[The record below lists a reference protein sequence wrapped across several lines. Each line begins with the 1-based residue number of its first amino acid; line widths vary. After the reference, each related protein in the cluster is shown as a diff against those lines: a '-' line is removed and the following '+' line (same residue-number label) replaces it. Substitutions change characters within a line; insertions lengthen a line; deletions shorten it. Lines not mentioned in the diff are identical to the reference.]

1 MEPAFSNSRRLRKNA
16 GKTGSRNVKRAGSVG
31 AFAVETSGL
40 FEANLFNASTL
51 LRTEKRK
58 RGVRP
63 NRRSRKR
70 RRIRRFKT
78 KCESK
83 RNDGAKRS
91 DRRQSLI
98 EGGVPEVDKR
108 ILFQRQV
115 FHQRNNG
122 VQRRVGSTRPRRD
135 ASEPSAEKGDVR
147 VSFFSFLAPRRAET
161 PAQTLRP
168 EQTAP
173 ATPTSVKSF
182 GKTAKT
188 DSPPLTLRR
197 RRCKMN
203 AKRRKKR
210 RRLFSRRLSER
221 RARLFAD
228 SACADVRRFRRSEK
242 RTPRKSFPFPFAEM
256 SVTQPPPSS
265 VPVRRRRSSSKTS
278 RTTFLRRRDQRGASS
293 VLAGR
298 DRRRFA
304 STAARNLSS
313 LIATRRLFGFIA
325 VNNAGFPASFSVC
338 GACAPFRYYVVRRG
352 FVARSRRTI
361 ITVPRVLRRRS
372 VSLGASARS
381 SARRGDVVLGSGAPS
396 NLGETPI

>member
-70 RRIRRFKT
+70 RRTRRFKT

-108 ILFQRQV
+108 ILSQRQV

-210 RRLFSRRLSER
+210 RRFFKASFRTTRSP
-221 RARLFAD
+221 
-228 SACADVRRFRRSEK
+228 FRRS
-242 RTPRKSFPFPFAEM
+242 R
-256 SVTQPPPSS
+256 
-265 VPVRRRRSSSKTS
+265 
-278 RTTFLRRRDQRGASS
+278 LRRRPSVPALRKANAAKIVPLSFCRNERYPAPPVERSRSTAPIFVENVANDVSSASRPTRRKLGFGRSKSSTFRVDRGAKSFFFD
-293 VLAGR
+293 R
-298 DRRRFA
+298 DATSFRFYRR
-304 STAARNLSS
+304 
-313 LIATRRLFGFIA
+313 
-325 VNNAGFPASFSVC
+325 
-338 GACAPFRYYVVRRG
+338 
-352 FVARSRRTI
+352 
-361 ITVPRVLRRRS
+361 
-372 VSLGASARS
+372 
-381 SARRGDVVLGSGAPS
+381 
-396 NLGETPI
+396 